1 MKTRSTRAAKRLPL
15 IARWCLLAG
24 LTVSSLLVQA
34 QQPTITPNYK
44 DADLSQ
50 IVEAVSEITGK
61 NFIVDPRVRAQ
72 VTMLSHTPM
81 TPDAFYQAFLAILQV
96 HGFVAVP
103 AGKVIKII
111 PDANARQVP
120 GDDLPDRISSSSDEI
135 VTEVIAVK
143 NVSAAQLVP
152 VLRPLIPQYGHF
164 TAYPGSNMLIISD
177 RANNVNRIVRIIQRI
192 DQSGDEEVDVF
203 PLEHASAAEVVRVVN
218 ALYPAQAAEGGAGAR
233 MVADERTN
241 SVLISGEKSQRLRI
255 KALVAHLDTPLES
268 GGDTQVRYLRFADAE
283 KLAAKLKEQ
292 ATVTAATT
300 QGQGGGAPPA
310 GGAAAANIDKNIT
323 IWAEPETN
331 ALVITA
337 PPKVMRALMSVI
349 DKLDIRRAQVL
360 LESILVE
367 VSADKTVDLGV
378 NWAIDGSQD
387 SNAVGGFIQ
396 PIAGTS
402 IVDLARAINDPST
415 VTSAPTGL
423 TLGVGRI
430 MDSGTN
436 FAAILR
442 ALRTDSDNNIIATP
456 QIVTMDNQ
464 EAEIKVAQEVP
475 FLTGQYAN
483 TGSQVPGV
491 NPFQT
496 IQREEVGNILKI
508 TPSIA
513 SEGDLVIL
521 KIQQEASN
529 VAANSF
535 NAVDLVT
542 NKRTITTNVLI
553 EDGGIIVLGGLISD
567 QVTGSEQRVP
577 ILGHIPLI
585 GELFRVRN
593 TQKHKSNLMFFIR
606 PKILR
611 DGVQTAIETNSK
623 YNSLRDQQMKMHNGK
638 APLLPYEKQ
647 PVLEVP
653 PALPQQTP
661 PVPPAGTPPA
671 NPNVP
676 PTQSPG
682 TTTAP
687 LEPQSTAPSAPS
699 STPPPGSQAPPPPPP
714 PQNSTAHPD
723 G

>member
-1 MKTRSTRAAKRLPL
+1 MKTIATRADFRP
-15 IARWCLLAG
+15 RGVRSCLLAALAAWAAG
-24 LTVSSLLVQA
+24 SVALA
-34 QQPTITPNYK
+34 QQSQPTITPNYK
-44 DADLSQ
+44 DADLGQ
-50 IVEAVSEITGK
+50 IVEAVSDITGK

-103 AGKVIKII
+103 AGRVIKII

-177 RANNVNRIVRIIQRI
+177 RANNVNRIIRIIQRI

-218 ALYPAQAAEGGAGAR
+218 ALYPAQAAEGGGGAR

-300 QGQGGGAPPA
+300 GAQPGA
-310 GGAAAANIDKNIT
+310 TGAAAAQVDKNIT

-337 PPKVMRALMSVI
+337 PPKVMRALSAVI

-378 NWAIDGSQD
+378 NWAVDGSQD

-396 PIAGTS
+396 PIGGSS

-415 VTSAPTGL
+415 VTSVPTGL
-423 TLGVGRI
+423 SVGVGRV
-430 MDSGTN
+430 MGTGTN
-436 FAAILR
+436 FAALLR

-483 TGSQVPGV
+483 TGSAVPGV

-496 IQREEVGNILKI
+496 IQRQEVGNILKI

-513 SEGDLVIL
+513 AEGDLVIL
-521 KIQQEASN
+521 KISQEASN

-585 GELFRVRN
+585 GELFKVRN

-623 YNSLRDQQMKMHNGK
+623 YNNLREQQLKLHNGK
-638 APLLPYEKQ
+638 APLLPFEKQ
-647 PVLEVP
+647 PVLK
-653 PALPQQTP
+653 
-661 PVPPAGTPPA
+661 PVPPAPAAGAAPAAAKPEAPPPQAPATPA
-671 NPNVP
+671 
-676 PTQSPG
+676 PG
-682 TTTAP
+682 GATTAP
-687 LEPQSTAPSAPS
+687 LESPAN
-699 STPPPGSQAPPPPPP
+699 PPPATSPPDAPPAQPKPHGPVAQP
-714 PQNSTAHPD
+714 S

>member
-1 MKTRSTRAAKRLPL
+1 M
-15 IARWCLLAG
+15 
-24 LTVSSLLVQA
+24 
-34 QQPTITPNYK
+34 
-44 DADLSQ
+44 
-50 IVEAVSEITGK
+50 
-61 NFIVDPRVRAQ
+61 
-72 VTMLSHTPM
+72 
-81 TPDAFYQAFLAILQV
+81 
-96 HGFVAVP
+96 
-103 AGKVIKII
+103 
-111 PDANARQVP
+111 
-120 GDDLPDRISSSSDEI
+120 
-135 VTEVIAVK
+135 
-143 NVSAAQLVP
+143 
-152 VLRPLIPQYGHF
+152 
-164 TAYPGSNMLIISD
+164 
-177 RANNVNRIVRIIQRI
+177 
-192 DQSGDEEVDVF
+192 
-203 PLEHASAAEVVRVVN
+203 VV
-218 ALYPAQAAEGGAGAR
+218 
-233 MVADERTN
+233 
-241 SVLISGEKSQRLRI
+241 
-255 KALVAHLDTPLES
+255 
-268 GGDTQVRYLRFADAE
+268 
-283 KLAAKLKEQ
+283 
-292 ATVTAATT
+292 
-300 QGQGGGAPPA
+300 A
-310 GGAAAANIDKNIT
+310 GGAAAAAQIDKNIT

-337 PPKVMRALMSVI
+337 PPKVMRALMTVI

-367 VSADKTVDLGV
+367 VSVDKTVDLGV
-378 NWAIDGSQD
+378 NWAIDGSND

-423 TLGVGRI
+423 SVGIGRI

-521 KIQQEASN
+521 KISQEASN

-553 EDGGIIVLGGLISD
+553 EDGGIIVLGGLIAD

-577 ILGHIPLI
+577 ILGRIPLI

-593 TQKHKSNLMFFIR
+593 TQRHKSNLMFFIR

-611 DGVQTAIETNSK
+611 DGVQTAVETNTK
-623 YNSLRDQQMKMHNGK
+623 YNNLRDQQLKMHNGK
-638 APLLPYEKQ
+638 APLLPFEKQ
-647 PVLEVP
+647 PVLEPPPPP
-653 PALPQQTP
+653 PAAA
-661 PVPPAGTPPA
+661 PAAPA
-671 NPNVP
+671 
-676 PTQSPG
+676 T
-682 TTTAP
+682 
-687 LEPQSTAPSAPS
+687 SAPQA
-699 STPPPGSQAPPPPPP
+699 PPKEPPGASTTPLDSAPAEPATAPPPPPESP
-714 PQNSTAHPD
+714 RQ
-723 G
+723 

>member
-1 MKTRSTRAAKRLPL
+1 MRAGLSRRPAMP
-15 IARWCLLAG
+15 LLAA
-24 LTVSSLLVQA
+24 LVAWGAGAVALA
-34 QQPTITPNYK
+34 QTEPTITPNYK
-44 DADLSQ
+44 DADLGQ
-50 IVEAVSEITGK
+50 IVEAVSELTGK

-120 GDDLPDRISSSSDEI
+120 GDDLPERISSSSDEI

-177 RANNVNRIVRIIQRI
+177 RANNVNRIIRIIQRI

-218 ALYPAQAAEGGAGAR
+218 ALYPAQAAEGGGGAR

-300 QGQGGGAPPA
+300 GEQPGA
-310 GGAAAANIDKNIT
+310 GGAAAAAAQIDKSIT

-396 PIAGTS
+396 PIGGTS

-415 VTSAPTGL
+415 ATSVPTGL
-423 TLGVGRI
+423 TVGVGRV
-430 MDSGTN
+430 MGSGTN

-483 TGSQVPGV
+483 TGSAVPGV

-521 KIQQEASN
+521 KI
-529 VAANSF
+529 
-535 NAVDLVT
+535 
-542 NKRTITTNVLI
+542 
-553 EDGGIIVLGGLISD
+553 
-567 QVTGSEQRVP
+567 
-577 ILGHIPLI
+577 
-585 GELFRVRN
+585 
-593 TQKHKSNLMFFIR
+593 
-606 PKILR
+606 
-611 DGVQTAIETNSK
+611 
-623 YNSLRDQQMKMHNGK
+623 
-638 APLLPYEKQ
+638 
-647 PVLEVP
+647 
-653 PALPQQTP
+653 
-661 PVPPAGTPPA
+661 
-671 NPNVP
+671 
-676 PTQSPG
+676 
-682 TTTAP
+682 
-687 LEPQSTAPSAPS
+687 
-699 STPPPGSQAPPPPPP
+699 
-714 PQNSTAHPD
+714 
-723 G
+723 

>member
-1 MKTRSTRAAKRLPL
+1 MKAMSTQAEARPRLL
-15 IARWCLLAG
+15 KSCLLATLVG
-24 LTVSSLLVQA
+24 WIACSLAFA
-34 QQPTITPNYK
+34 QGQPTITPNYK
-44 DADLSQ
+44 DADLAQ

-218 ALYPAQAAEGGAGAR
+218 ALYPAAAAEGGAGAR

-255 KALVAHLDTPLES
+255 KALVAHLDTPLEA

-283 KLAAKLKEQ
+283 KLAARLKEQ
-292 ATVTAATT
+292 APATAAVA
-300 QGQGGGAPPA
+300 GGAP
-310 GGAAAANIDKNIT
+310 GGQPPAAAAAASQLDKNTT

-337 PPKVMRALMSVI
+337 PPKVMRGLMAVI

-367 VSADKTVDLGV
+367 VSVDKTVDLGV
-378 NWAIDGSQD
+378 NWAIDGSND

-423 TLGVGRI
+423 SVGIGRI

-521 KIQQEASN
+521 KISQEASN

-553 EDGGIIVLGGLISD
+553 EDGGIIVLGGLIAD

-593 TQKHKSNLMFFIR
+593 TQRHKSNLMFFIR

-611 DGVQTAIETNSK
+611 DGVQTAVETNTK
-623 YNSLRDQQMKMHNGK
+623 YNNLRDQQLKMHNGK
-638 APLLPYEKQ
+638 APLLPFEKQ
-647 PVLEVP
+647 PVLEPPPPP
-653 PALPQQTP
+653 PAAA
-661 PVPPAGTPPA
+661 PAA
-671 NPNVP
+671 
-676 PTQSPG
+676 PT
-682 TTTAP
+682 T
-687 LEPQSTAPSAPS
+687 SAPQA
-699 STPPPGSQAPPPPPP
+699 PPKEPPGASTTPLDSAPAEPATAPPPPPESP
-714 PQNSTAHPD
+714 KQ
-723 G
+723 

>member
-1 MKTRSTRAAKRLPL
+1 MKAMSTQAEARPRLLRS
-15 IARWCLLAG
+15 CLCATLAG
-24 LTVSSLLVQA
+24 WIACSLAIA
-34 QQPTITPNYK
+34 QGQPTITPNYK
-44 DADLSQ
+44 DADLAQ

-218 ALYPAQAAEGGAGAR
+218 ALYPAAAAEGGAGAR

-300 QGQGGGAPPA
+300 QGQPAAGG
-310 GGAAAANIDKNIT
+310 GGAAAAAAQMDKNIT

-337 PPKVMRALMSVI
+337 PPKVMRALMTVI

-367 VSADKTVDLGV
+367 VSVDKTVDLGV
-378 NWAIDGSQD
+378 NWAIDGSND

-423 TLGVGRI
+423 SVGIGRV

-521 KIQQEASN
+521 KISQEASN

-553 EDGGIIVLGGLISD
+553 EDGGIIVLGGLIAD

-577 ILGHIPLI
+577 ILGRIPLI

-593 TQKHKSNLMFFIR
+593 TQRHKSNLMFFIR

-611 DGVQTAIETNSK
+611 DGVQTAVETNTK
-623 YNSLRDQQMKMHNGK
+623 YNNLRDQQLKMHNGK
-638 APLLPYEKQ
+638 APLLPFEKQ
-647 PVLEVP
+647 PVLEPPPPP
-653 PALPQQTP
+653 PAAA
-661 PVPPAGTPPA
+661 PAAPA
-671 NPNVP
+671 
-676 PTQSPG
+676 T
-682 TTTAP
+682 
-687 LEPQSTAPSAPS
+687 SAPQA
-699 STPPPGSQAPPPPPP
+699 PPKEPPGASTTPLDSAPAEPATAPPPPPESP
-714 PQNSTAHPD
+714 RQ
-723 G
+723 

>member
-1 MKTRSTRAAKRLPL
+1 
-15 IARWCLLAG
+15 
-24 LTVSSLLVQA
+24 
-34 QQPTITPNYK
+34 
-44 DADLSQ
+44 
-50 IVEAVSEITGK
+50 
-61 NFIVDPRVRAQ
+61 
-72 VTMLSHTPM
+72 
-81 TPDAFYQAFLAILQV
+81 
-96 HGFVAVP
+96 
-103 AGKVIKII
+103 
-111 PDANARQVP
+111 
-120 GDDLPDRISSSSDEI
+120 
-135 VTEVIAVK
+135 
-143 NVSAAQLVP
+143 
-152 VLRPLIPQYGHF
+152 
-164 TAYPGSNMLIISD
+164 
-177 RANNVNRIVRIIQRI
+177 
-192 DQSGDEEVDVF
+192 
-203 PLEHASAAEVVRVVN
+203 
-218 ALYPAQAAEGGAGAR
+218 

-255 KALVAHLDTPLES
+255 KALVVHLDTPLES

-300 QGQGGGAPPA
+300 QGAAPA
-310 GGAAAANIDKNIT
+310 AGAAAAAQVDKNIT

-337 PPKVMRALMSVI
+337 PPKVMRALMTVI

-396 PIAGTS
+396 PIGGTS

-423 TLGVGRI
+423 SVGVGRI

-521 KIQQEASN
+521 KISQEASN

-553 EDGGIIVLGGLISD
+553 EDGGIIVLGGLIAD

-577 ILGHIPLI
+577 ILGRIPLI

-593 TQKHKSNLMFFIR
+593 TQRHKSNLMFFIR

-611 DGVQTAIETNSK
+611 DGVQTAVETNTK
-623 YNSLRDQQMKMHNGK
+623 YNNLRDQQLKLHNGK
-638 APLLPYEKQ
+638 APLLPFEKQ
-647 PVLEVP
+647 PVL
-653 PALPQQTP
+653 
-661 PVPPAGTPPA
+661 
-671 NPNVP
+671 
-676 PTQSPG
+676 
-682 TTTAP
+682 
-687 LEPQSTAPSAPS
+687 
-699 STPPPGSQAPPPPPP
+699 PPPPPP
-714 PQNSTAHPD
+714 PAATPSAPASSAPQSPPGQATDKEPPGASTTPLESAPQEPATAPPPPPESPKQQESTTPS

>member
-1 MKTRSTRAAKRLPL
+1 MKAMSAQAEARPRLP
-15 IARWCLLAG
+15 RSCLLAA
-24 LTVSSLLVQA
+24 LAAWVVCSLAFA
-34 QQPTITPNYK
+34 QGQPTITPNYK
-44 DADLSQ
+44 DADLAQ

-103 AGKVIKII
+103 AGNVIKII

-192 DQSGDEEVDVF
+192 DQSGDEEVDVV

-218 ALYPAQAAEGGAGAR
+218 ALYPAQAAEGGAGGR

-241 SVLISGEKSQRLRI
+241 SVLLSGERSQRLRI
-255 KALVAHLDTPLES
+255 KALVVHLDTPLES

-283 KLAAKLKEQ
+283 KLAARLKEQ
-292 ATVTAATT
+292 APATAAVA
-300 QGQGGGAPPA
+300 GGAPP
-310 GGAAAANIDKNIT
+310 GGQQPAAAAAASQLDKNTT

-337 PPKVMRALMSVI
+337 PPKVMRGLMAVI

-378 NWAIDGSQD
+378 NWAIDGSGD
-387 SNAVGGFIQ
+387 NNAVGGFIQ

-402 IVDLARAINDPST
+402 IVDVARLINDPST
-415 VTSAPTGL
+415 ATSAPSGL
-423 TLGVGRI
+423 TLGVGRV
-430 MDSGTN
+430 MDTGTN

-442 ALRTDSDNNIIATP
+442 ALRTDADNNIIATP

-513 SEGDLVIL
+513 AEGDLVIL

-529 VAANSF
+529 VAANTF
-535 NAVDLVT
+535 NAVDIVT

-593 TQKHKSNLMFFIR
+593 TQRHKSNLMFFIR

-611 DGVQTAIETNSK
+611 DGMQTAVETNTK
-623 YNSLRDQQMKMHNGK
+623 YNTLRDQQLKLHGGK
-638 APLLPYEKQ
+638 APLLPFEKQ
-647 PVLEVP
+647 PVLAPP
-653 PALPQQTP
+653 PA
-661 PVPPAGTPPA
+661 PPAASPPA
-671 NPNVP
+671 P
-676 PTQSPG
+676 PT
-682 TTTAP
+682 T
-687 LEPQSTAPSAPS
+687 
-699 STPPPGSQAPPPPPP
+699 PPGSPPGQATDKEPPGASTTPLDSAPVTAPPPPPEAP
-714 PQNSTAHPD
+714 KQ
-723 G
+723 

>member
-1 MKTRSTRAAKRLPL
+1 MKAMSTQAEARPRLLRS
-15 IARWCLLAG
+15 CLLAT
-24 LTVSSLLVQA
+24 LTGWIACSLAFA
-34 QQPTITPNYK
+34 QGQPTITPNYK
-44 DADLSQ
+44 DADLAQ

-218 ALYPAQAAEGGAGAR
+218 ALYPAAAAEGGAGAR

-255 KALVAHLDTPLES
+255 KALVVHLDTPLEA

-283 KLAAKLKEQ
+283 KLAARLKEQ
-292 ATVTAATT
+292 APATAAVA
-300 QGQGGGAPPA
+300 GGAP
-310 GGAAAANIDKNIT
+310 GGQPPAAAAAASQLDKNTT

-337 PPKVMRALMSVI
+337 PPKVMRGLMAVI

-367 VSADKTVDLGV
+367 VSVDKTVDLGV
-378 NWAIDGSQD
+378 NWAIDGSAD

-423 TLGVGRI
+423 SVGIGRI

-521 KIQQEASN
+521 KISQEASN

-553 EDGGIIVLGGLISD
+553 EDGGIIVLGGLIAD

-593 TQKHKSNLMFFIR
+593 TQRHKSNLMFFIR

-611 DGVQTAIETNSK
+611 DGVQTAVETNTK
-623 YNSLRDQQMKMHNGK
+623 YNNLRDQQLKMHNGK
-638 APLLPYEKQ
+638 APLLPFEKQ
-647 PVLEVP
+647 PVLEPPPPP
-653 PALPQQTP
+653 PAAA
-661 PVPPAGTPPA
+661 PAAPA
-671 NPNVP
+671 
-676 PTQSPG
+676 T
-682 TTTAP
+682 
-687 LEPQSTAPSAPS
+687 SAPQA
-699 STPPPGSQAPPPPPP
+699 PPKEPPGASTTPLDSAPAEPATAPPPPPESP
-714 PQNSTAHPD
+714 KQ
-723 G
+723 